1 MSSLANALSA
11 FSAGMTGPLKTQQS
25 SLSTLSG
32 LLSSSLKQEQ
42 DASAPPPRKSLG
54 AGAPVELESHA
65 QSVAAMFS
73 SAGGRMRSLKPAG
86 KSHKKK
92 ERPEE
97 EPGGGRKQ
105 PAAPKQPRGREVDA
119 DEEHRKDE
127 LLPAEERA
135 LKRARLARDFGAG
148 ADVEVRGTGGP
159 RGPMRGIV
167 TSVEEVGGRLLAAI
181 EFDTGEESE
190 TMDVVKLRLVG

>member
-1 MSSLANALSA
+1 MSLANALSA
-11 FSAGMTGPLKTQQS
+11 FSAGMAGPLKTQQA
-25 SLSTLSG
+25 SLSTLSCI
-32 LLSSSLKQEQ
+32 LASSLKQEQ
-42 DASAPPPRKSLG
+42 EASAPPPRKSLS

-65 QSVAAMFS
+65 QSVDAMFS
-73 SAGGRMRSLKPAG
+73 SAGGRMRSLKPVG

-97 EPGGGRKQ
+97 EGGGGKKQ
-105 PAAPKQPRGREVDA
+105 PAALKQPRGREVDA
-119 DEEHRKDE
+119 KDE
-127 LLPAEERA
+127 LLPAEEHA
-135 LKRARLARDFGAG
+135 SKRARMARDFGAG

-190 TMDVVKLRLVG
+190 TMDVVKLRLVE